1 VWNVP
6 TPSPFGVVGGLLAA
20 HLPGYGETQGVAVL
34 AAAACVSVLRLPL
47 SSVMIASLVCAK
59 AGLAVTPL
67 VVVAVVVAYL
77 ATEALTAYV
86 DSRVAPQPA
95 PATL

>member
-20 HLPGYGETQGVAVL
+20 HLPGYGETQGAY
-34 AAAACVSVLRLPL
+34 AAACVSVLRLPL
-47 SSVMIASLVCAK
+47 SSVMIASLLYANGVL
-59 AGLAVTPL
+59 GVTPL

>member
-34 AAAACVSVLRLPL
+34 AAACVSVLRLPL